1 MKITKFALAV
11 FLLAA
16 TALADAAPLT
26 TVILVRHAEKAGPSG
41 DVPLSD
47 AGKARAIELARVL
60 SGVHLDAIYTTPF
73 HRTRQTAAPVATPR
87 HLDPIEI
94 KPEDTAARIRKDH
107 LGKTV
112 LVVGHSNTTPNLIKQ
127 LGIADPP
134 EIPDS
139 AFDDLFIVT
148 LGEGIEPRL
157 VTLRYGA
164 AAR

>member
-1 MKITKFALAV
+1 MKIATHTLAILLFAASA
-11 FLLAA
+11 F
-16 TALADAAPLT
+16 ADAASLT
-26 TVILVRHAEKAGPSG
+26 TVILVRHAEKAGSSG
-41 DVPLSD
+41 DVPLSEI
-47 AGKARAIELARVL
+47 GKQRAIELARVL
-60 SGVHLDAIYTTPF
+60 SGTHLDAIYTTPY

-94 KPEDTAARIRKDH
+94 KPEDTIARIRKDH

-127 LGIADPP
+127 LGIAEPP

-139 AFDDLFIVT
+139 AYDDLFVVT
-148 LGEGIEPRL
+148 FGEGIEPRL

>member
-1 MKITKFALAV
+1 MRIAKYALAV
-11 FLLAA
+11 FLFAA
-16 TALADAAPLT
+16 NAFADAAPLT

-41 DVPLSD
+41 DVPLSEI
-47 AGKARAIELARVL
+47 GKQRAIELARVL
-60 SGVHLDAIYTTPF
+60 SGTHLDAIYTTPY

-87 HLDPIEI
+87 HLDPIEV
-94 KPEDTAARIRKDH
+94 KPEDTVARIRKDH

-112 LVVGHSNTTPNLIKQ
+112 LVVGHSNTVPNTLKQ
-127 LGIADPP
+127 LGIPEPP

-139 AFDDLFIVT
+139 AYDDLFIVT
-148 LGEGIEPRL
+148 LGEAFEPRL